1 MERSELGNRSL
12 RVAIVIP
19 ALNEAQTVAQVVT
32 SVAAFGTPIVVDD
45 GSSDNTGALAA
56 QSGAQVIRHATNQ
69 GYDAALNSGCAHAAS
84 QGFDC
89 IITLDAD
96 GQHHPELIVQFVE
109 QLKAGADMVAGI
121 RDRHQRLAEQ
131 LFSWVAR
138 AVWGIRDPLCG
149 MKAYSMTLYLN
160 CGYFDSYQSI
170 GTELMLFAARHNYQ
184 IAQLPVPTSDRQDAP
199 RFGRRWAAN
208 LKIFRALVLA
218 FVKNTAADQKR

>member
-1 MERSELGNRSL
+1 MERSGLGNSSL
-12 RVAIVIP
+12 RAAIVIP
-19 ALNEAQTVAQVVT
+19 ALNESRTVAQVVAA
-32 SVAAFGTPIVVDD
+32 VAAYGTPIVVDD

-96 GQHHPELIVQFVE
+96 GQHHPELIAQFVA
-109 QLKAGADMVAGI
+109 QLQAGADMVAGI
-121 RDRHQRLAEQ
+121 RDRHQRLAEHV
-131 LFSWVAR
+131 FSWVAG

-149 MKAYSMTLYLN
+149 MKAYSMKLYLD
-160 CGYFDSYQSI
+160 CGHFDSYQSI
-170 GTELMLFAARHNYQ
+170 GTELTLFAAQHHYRV
-184 IAQLPVPTSDRQDAP
+184 AQLPVPTSDRQDAP

-208 LKIFRALVLA
+208 LRIFRALGLA
-218 FVKNTAADQKR
+218 LTRRLASSLKR